1 MISVKPNGENND
13 LLLAGYNPKACSAP
27 NRSILVMQICAVW
40 PQHLDILQN
49 DPDFSC
55 WVCTDCL
62 SWHCKQCSLST
73 VSHSG
78 GRANSGSATVG
89 CLCCWQRSFIS
100 AHVSVYFNSCGLVL
114 YSYTHDKQRPF
125 FLRPDGL
132 LLFIIEVRGDIW
144 KPTCHSSCLK
154 AEH

>member
-1 MISVKPNGENND
+1 MISVKPNGENNY

-27 NRSILVMQICAVW
+27 NRSILVMQICAFW

-62 SWHCKQCSLST
+62 SWHCKQCSLSA

-78 GRANSGSATVG
+78 GRAHSGSATVR

-100 AHVSVYFNSCGLVL
+100 ARVSVYFNSCGLEL
-114 YSYTHDKQRPF
+114 YSLIPMTSSGPF
-125 FLRPDGL
+125 FSGWMVCCFL
-132 LLFIIEVRGDIW
+132 LKRSEETFGSLHVIAAV
-144 KPTCHSSCLK
+144 
-154 AEH
+154 